1 MDQLYLPDQD
11 QHDFQVELL
20 KEFLL
25 NDFFLNLT
33 TFDQTTPEDIF
44 PIEPINQDWRNIVRA
59 KDILLEQQLNINI
72 FKPHVKTHFMKEI
85 ESIIPPIE
93 SLNPEFEFDFVQD
106 YINSLPMLSLD
117 PFDTDTAIAPKSF
130 IKPDFIQEHANTSS
144 VLPYL
149 ESAEP
154 SFESFEVYSNNPKSF
169 VPCMESIYL
178 ESAFKNSAASDVC
191 SDITMKYEF
200 TKSAPMSK
208 AILKPHK
215 VISFKSKVTKKAKK
229 EGFEFI
235 EILGKP
241 KNFKCN
247 YQNCQSAFS
256 RRHDLK
262 RHSII
267 HLKVKPYQ
275 CCNCNVTFARKEY
288 LLAHR
293 KYNKSNCV

>member
-59 KDILLEQQLNINI
+59 KDISLEQQLNINI

-130 IKPDFIQEHANTSS
+130 I
-144 VLPYL
+144 
-149 ESAEP
+149 
-154 SFESFEVYSNNPKSF
+154 
-169 VPCMESIYL
+169 
-178 ESAFKNSAASDVC
+178 NSLRVWLCLLWFQS
-191 SDITMKYEF
+191 
-200 TKSAPMSK
+200 
-208 AILKPHK
+208 
-215 VISFKSKVTKKAKK
+215 SFKR
-229 EGFEFI
+229 
-235 EILGKP
+235 
-241 KNFKCN
+241 N
-247 YQNCQSAFS
+247 QNLHSTCSQSIFS
-256 RRHDLK
+256 
-262 RHSII
+262 
-267 HLKVKPYQ
+267 
-275 CCNCNVTFARKEY
+275 
-288 LLAHR
+288 LLL
-293 KYNKSNCV
+293 